1 MYSYHPN
8 RYPLEF
14 CKRMN
19 DTSLSCPLL
28 VDEERRS
35 LDKREEKGGD
45 KELDVQVWFIGFTSF
60 LY

>member
-1 MYSYHPN
+1 
-8 RYPLEF
+8 
-14 CKRMN
+14 
-19 DTSLSCPLL
+19 